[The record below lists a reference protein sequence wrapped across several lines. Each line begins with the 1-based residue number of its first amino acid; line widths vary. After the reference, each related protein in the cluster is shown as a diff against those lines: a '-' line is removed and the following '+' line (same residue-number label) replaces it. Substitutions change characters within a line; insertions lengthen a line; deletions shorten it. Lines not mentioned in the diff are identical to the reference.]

1 MGILET
7 IDQLIATFV
16 GPMNQMGTLL
26 GTVVNMPA
34 PYGAMPLSTAALT
47 GFVMP
52 WVNDLGSIL
61 VALSNFLN
69 QL

>member
-7 IDQLIATFV
+7 IDQLIASIVPSLT
-16 GPMNQMGTLL
+16 QMGGLL
-26 GTVVNMPA
+26 GAVVNMPA

-52 WVNDLGSIL
+52 WVNNLGSIL
-61 VALSNFLN
+61 TALASFLN
-69 QL
+69 SL